1 MPRRFKCRLNRVS
14 GFWNVQAVVLF
25 LDRSQATVAFFVRM
39 GRWRAR
45 LFSKATIV
53 VLDISV
59 QNLTDHANWLMRRL
73 PAWPIYLL
81 GALYPIWVFW
91 LGVTG
96 GLGVDP
102 VKALEHAMGEA
113 ALQLLV
119 VGLAIT
125 PLRKYVGLNLL
136 KFRRAIGVLT
146 FFYVTAHLLVWLVLD
161 VQILSQVWGDILK
174 RPYITIGMVAFLM
187 MIPLAVTS
195 NGYSVRR
202 LGPRWRS
209 LHKVTYVV
217 ALLGGLHFVM
227 LVKGF
232 QFEPLIYL
240 AVIILLLALRLPRL
254 RKRAVPKSQ

>member
-1 MPRRFKCRLNRVS
+1 ME
-14 GFWNVQAVVLF
+14 
-25 LDRSQATVAFFVRM
+25 
-39 GRWRAR
+39 RWRVP

-53 VLDISV
+53 VLDIRA
-59 QNLTDHANWLMRRL
+59 QNLTDHANRLMRRL
-73 PAWPIYLL
+73 PAWPIYPL
-81 GALYPIWVFW
+81 GALYPIWLFW
-91 LGVTG
+91 LGLTG

-102 VKALEHAMGEA
+102 VKALEHSMGEA

-119 VGLAIT
+119 AGLAIT

-146 FFYVTAHLLVWLVLD
+146 FFYVLAHLLVWLVLD

-174 RPYITIGMVAFLM
+174 RPYITIGMGAFLM
-187 MIPLAVTS
+187 MIPLALTS

-202 LGPRWRS
+202 LGPRWRR
-209 LHKVTYVV
+209 LHKLTYVV

-240 AVIILLLALRLPRL
+240 AVIIFLLALRLPRMN
-254 RKRAVPKSQ
+254 KRAVSKSR